1 MNKIFKITYNDEF
14 ECIDEEHAYE
24 TLLDYLKECVENQD
38 VCAFGFE
45 EVSSDKKTIKIILK
59 KKEKAK
65 FSVDSHN
72 E

>member
-45 EVSSDKKTIKIILK
+45 EVSSDKKTIKII
-59 KKEKAK
+59 
-65 FSVDSHN
+65 
-72 E
+72 